1 MSKYDPFAAFLKLQP
16 GTEIPMTFDE
26 IERVLGFPLPSKAQN
41 HRAWWSNN
49 DTNSRLTK
57 AWRSAGYRAERVDM
71 GGRRL
76 VFRRTEEPRYPDGVQ
91 EAPPGAIGVQ
101 GDLLERIRARLGGT
115 VWVAEGVDLTEPTGE
130 VWNAE
135 IE

>member
-1 MSKYDPFAAFLKLQP
+1 MSKYDPFATFLKLQP
-16 GTEIPMTFDE
+16 GADIPMTFEE

-49 DTNSRLTK
+49 DSNSRLTK

-71 GGRRL
+71 VARRL
-76 VFRRTEEPRYPDGVQ
+76 VFKRAQEPRYPAGVQ
-91 EAPPGAIGVQ
+91 EPPPVSIGLQ

-115 VWVAEGVDLTEPTGE
+115 VKVAEGVDLTAPTGE